1 MKIVT
6 ADFLTAAENE
16 DGYPRGGLREIAFA
30 GRSNVGKSSMINAL
44 LSRKN
49 LVRTSKTP
57 GRTRKLNFFII
68 NSQFIFVDLPGYGY
82 AAVSQ
87 SERESWG
94 TMVQAYLENRKELA
108 GVVVILDARHSPME
122 SDQDLIAYLRHHSLR
137 FLVVCTKTDKLT
149 RSKLSAQ
156 KRLVED
162 LVGDSAPLIMFS
174 AVTGEGKNELWK
186 AIRTLIAG

>member
-6 ADFLTAAENE
+6 ADFLTAAAKL
-16 DGYPRGGLREIAFA
+16 DGYPKGGLREVAFA

-44 LSRKN
+44 LGRKN

-57 GRTRKLNFFII
+57 GRTRKLNFFLI

-82 AAVSQ
+82 AAVSHA
-87 SERESWG
+87 ERESWG
-94 TMVQAYLENRKELA
+94 TMVQSYLENRKELA
-108 GVVVILDARHSPME
+108 GVVVILDARHPPME
-122 SDQDLIAYLRHHSLR
+122 SDQDLIAYLRHHSLQ

-149 RSKLSAQ
+149 RSKVSAQ
-156 KRLVED
+156 KRLLND
-162 LVGDSAPLIMFS
+162 LVRHSAPLIMFS
-174 AVTGEGKNELWK
+174 SVTGEGKNELWK